1 MDDIKRAIQDDPE
14 AVLQIVKEMN
24 ANTPQRKTNR
34 QKKKITSFISV
45 DTQQA
50 PQQVAPPVAPPIPQP
65 IPQPIAPPVQ
75 QSAISNEFFEKLFK
89 KIEDMETKMTSKP
102 SKVKK
107 APKPKAP
114 EPAQEEEEE
123 EEEEEAPKPKP
134 KKKAKAKKK
143 KEKKEKV
150 EEEPKKPKIGYK
162 RVPHGRGATDEAQV
176 VEAPQETIVEQ
187 SSAPA
192 FKSIFADDYY

>member
-162 RVPHGRGATDEAQV
+162 RVPHGRGASDEAVDVKQ
-176 VEAPQETIVEQ
+176 EIPAEQPPAP
-187 SSAPA
+187 S